1 MGVLAYK
8 YMKCCLLIC
17 SSIMEKSMSNDDLKR
32 AIEVNTIVDVIA
44 ILVTLLGI
52 AVTLAT
58 LL

>member
-1 MGVLAYK
+1 
-8 YMKCCLLIC
+8 
-17 SSIMEKSMSNDDLKR
+17 MSNDDLKR
-32 AIEVNTIVDVIA
+32 AIEVNTIVGVIA